1 MPDPDNHIDELF
13 RKAAEHYRPKPADSD
28 WDKIAS
34 QIASDT
40 TVRATIVDAPAGTSK
55 YQFKR
60 ILLLMILLLV
70 LPYAIISVIVR
81 SNKENSTQTVPVS
94 TNRNNSEGQEN
105 VSVEKKDAALDDLL
119 NFQPPSSI
127 NTTQSESIVIES
139 NITRKNS
146 LLSTTLDVRQP
157 AILVPLKE
165 VSNVSNLI
173 NIAPITTNND
183 AIAEADES
191 LVNAIIQLK
200 ADSVA
205 RNYETSI
212 NAVSDELTVND
223 TTRKETL
230 ITPKKTDVKKKASQN
245 GFYIGLVAGV
255 ELNGVKELNIEKVGY
270 KLGVI
275 GGYRFSRRVSVESGL
290 LYNKKNYNADGQYFN
305 MDEISPDMPEG
316 MKVISL
322 KGSCNIVELPLNLN
336 YQFTNGLS
344 NNFYFS
350 GGFSSYLL
358 SKEVNLYNT
367 ILNGL
372 PVTVKGDYRQTSTY
386 IAATLNLGLGYE
398 KTFKS
403 GSIFRINPYLQLP
416 IGGIGVGQLQVM
428 SAGIHAGFRLFTK
441 Q

>member
-40 TVRATIVDAPAGTSK
+40 TVRATIVDAPSSTSK

-60 ILLLMILLLV
+60 ILLLMILLLA
-70 LPYAIISVIVR
+70 LPYAISVIVR

-127 NTTQSESIVIES
+127 NATQSESIVIES

-157 AILVPLKE
+157 AILAPLKE

-183 AIAEADES
+183 AIAGADQSQAVVDIQVQDES
-191 LVNAIIQLK
+191 
-200 ADSVA
+200 VA
-205 RNYETSI
+205 MNDETVMD
-212 NAVSDELTVND
+212 AVSNESVVND
-223 TTRKETL
+223 TIGKNTDE
-230 ITPKKTDVKKKASQN
+230 TPKTIEVKKTAIHNS
-245 GFYIGLVAGV
+245 FYFGLVGGV

-270 KLGVI
+270 KFGVI
-275 GGYRFSRRVSVESGL
+275 GGYRFSNRVSVESGL

-305 MDEISPDMPEG
+305 MDKVSPDMPEG
-316 MKVISL
+316 MQVISL
-322 KGSCNIVELPLNLN
+322 KGSCSILELPLNLN
-336 YQFTNGLS
+336 YQFTNALS

-367 ILNGL
+367 VLNGM
-372 PVTVKGDYRQTSTY
+372 PVSVKGDYRQSSTY
-386 IAATLNLGLGYE
+386 IAATLNLGFGYE
-398 KTFKS
+398 KTFKA

-428 SAGIHAGFRLFTK
+428 SAGVHAGFRLFTK